1 MIMAFKSVVKCAVS
15 ECNGQCSD
23 EANLCEKHLV
33 PGMVVKHGDNTCVVT
48 AWFAEH
54 ANLAGVILLNDFAL
68 GDLFGGA
75 AWKSRASKRSRTF
88 VRPRNLRMRRFASPN
103 LRASFPGLGA
113 RNTHGSRI
121 EVSGR
126 EARVTVHA

>member
-75 AWKSRASKRSRTF
+75 RGFKAKLEQQGFEKIQ
-88 VRPRNLRMRRFASPN
+88 NLRTPEEFTDAKIRVAKSPGGFSGPW
-103 LRASFPGLGA
+103 LTEYSWESGA
-113 RNTHGSRI
+113 
-121 EVSGR
+121 E
-126 EARVTVHA
+126 